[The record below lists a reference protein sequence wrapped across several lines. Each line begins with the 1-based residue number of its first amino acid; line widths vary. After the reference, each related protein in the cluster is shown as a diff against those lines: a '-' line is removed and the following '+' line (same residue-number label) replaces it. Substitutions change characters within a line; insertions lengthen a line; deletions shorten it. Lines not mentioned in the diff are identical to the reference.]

1 MSSHSPFDFLS
12 TQFGF
17 LRSASIRSGL
27 VKLTVAEIA
36 RAYGHGSRNGS
47 NVVSASN
54 DSDGDED
61 SHNGSHHHPTATP
74 VTSSPAATNPNS
86 NSTGGS
92 NLHDRHHGHP
102 VPIAGTVPV
111 PSSATPVTAPASPV
125 GTSAVTKV
133 FTPGSGLVINL
144 HWDSSVAS
152 ASAAFKDAVVAA
164 ASYLEKQFSNA
175 VTLNINVGF
184 GEVGGTKLSSGTL
197 GSSQSSYTNVTY
209 SAFLAAYKSLPV
221 DGTKASCLQSLPTGS
236 PVSGSITLTTAQA
249 KALNLSNVT
258 AIDGSIGFDSSVKYS
273 YNPNAVAAGTYD
285 FNAVALHELSEILGR
300 QVSESSNSKPST
312 TGVLNLFDYTA
323 PNVINITGTGSG
335 YFSIDGGKTTLAAFN
350 SNLSGDTGDW
360 DASSLAGDACAAS
373 AGTGPKTFSSLDVQV
388 MDAIGWTLNTG
399 TTSLVAANDPITN
412 PQDKGTGLTSSLVDS
427 HLALPSLSGTTQ
439 GCSVLPPVQA
449 TLKQQLQSIALA
461 TGLHHAGA

>member
-1 MSSHSPFDFLS
+1 M
-12 TQFGF
+12 
-17 LRSASIRSGL
+17 
-27 VKLTVAEIA
+27 
-36 RAYGHGSRNGS
+36 
-47 NVVSASN
+47 
-54 DSDGDED
+54 
-61 SHNGSHHHPTATP
+61 
-74 VTSSPAATNPNS
+74 
-86 NSTGGS
+86 
-92 NLHDRHHGHP
+92 
-102 VPIAGTVPV
+102 PIAGTVPV

-258 AIDGSIGFDSSVKYS
+258 AIDGSIGFDSSDSSSGGGGGGGGGESKAMTEDE
-273 YNPNAVAAGTYD
+273 NEDT
-285 FNAVALHELSEILGR
+285 SE
-300 QVSESSNSKPST
+300 
-312 TGVLNLFDYTA
+312 
-323 PNVINITGTGSG
+323 
-335 YFSIDGGKTTLAAFN
+335 
-350 SNLSGDTGDW
+350 
-360 DASSLAGDACAAS
+360 DA
-373 AGTGPKTFSSLDVQV
+373 
-388 MDAIGWTLNTG
+388 
-399 TTSLVAANDPITN
+399 
-412 PQDKGTGLTSSLVDS
+412 
-427 HLALPSLSGTTQ
+427 
-439 GCSVLPPVQA
+439 
-449 TLKQQLQSIALA
+449 
-461 TGLHHAGA
+461 